1 MSQKPVVS
9 SEEVS
14 IRRAPKY
21 LQFSLTGF
29 VLGIFVALVAGLASP
44 EIVGLLVVFGGIA
57 GGGIGILLALIF
69 DFILGRRGRKLQATK
84 IVE

>member
-1 MSQKPVVS
+1 MTQNPVVS

-21 LQFSLTGF
+21 LHFSLSGF
-29 VLGIFVALVAGLASP
+29 ILGILIALIAGLTSP

-57 GGGIGILLALIF
+57 GGGIGILLALLFDLIF
-69 DFILGRRGRKLQATK
+69 RRRGRKLQATK

>member
-21 LQFSLTGF
+21 LHFSLTGF
-29 VLGIFVALVAGLASP
+29 LLGILIALIAGLSSP
-44 EIVGLLVVFGGIA
+44 EVVGLLVVFGGIA
-57 GGGIGILLALIF
+57 GGGFGILLALLF
-69 DFILGRRGRKLQATK
+69 DLILRRRGTNLQATK

>member
-1 MSQKPVVS
+1 MSPNPVVS

-21 LQFSLTGF
+21 LQFSVTGF
-29 VLGIFVALVAGLASP
+29 LLGIFVALVWGLASP
-44 EIVGLLVVFGGIA
+44 EIVGFLVASGGIV
-57 GGGIGILLALIF
+57 GGGIGILLALLFDLIF
-69 DFILGRRGRKLQATK
+69 RRRGKKLQATK

>member
-1 MSQKPVVS
+1 MSPKPVVS

-29 VLGIFVALVAGLASP
+29 LLGIFIALVWGLASP
-44 EIVGLLVVFGGIA
+44 EIVGLLVVGGGII
-57 GGGIGILLALIF
+57 GGGIGILLALLF
-69 DFILGRRGRKLQATK
+69 DLILRRRGKKLQATK

>member
-1 MSQKPVVS
+1 MSQKPTVS

-21 LQFSLTGF
+21 LHFALTGF
-29 VLGIFVALVAGLASP
+29 ILGILIALLAGLSSP
-44 EIVGLLVVFGGIA
+44 EVVGLLVVFGGIA
-57 GGGIGILLALIF
+57 GGGIGILLALLLDIVF
-69 DFILGRRGRKLQATK
+69 RRSGKKLQATK

>member
-9 SEEVS
+9 SEEVC

-21 LQFSLTGF
+21 LHFSLTGF
-29 VLGIFVALVAGLASP
+29 LLGILIALIAGLSSP
-44 EIVGLLVVFGGIA
+44 EVVGLLVVFCGIA
-57 GGGIGILLALIF
+57 GGGIGILLALLF
-69 DFILGRRGRKLQATK
+69 DLILRRRGTNLQATK

>member
-1 MSQKPVVS
+1 MSQKPTVS
-9 SEEVS
+9 SEEVN

-29 VLGIFVALVAGLASP
+29 MLGIFIALIAGLASP
-44 EIVGLLVVFGGIA
+44 EISGLLIVFGGIF
-57 GGGIGILLALIF
+57 GGGLGILLALVF
-69 DFILGRRGRKLQATK
+69 DAIYRNRGAKLQATK

>member
-1 MSQKPVVS
+1 MSQNPIVS

-21 LQFSLTGF
+21 LHFSLTGF
-29 VLGIFVALVAGLASP
+29 LLGILIALILGLTSL

-57 GGGIGILLALIF
+57 GGGIGILLALFF
-69 DFILGRRGRKLQATK
+69 DLILRKRGRKLQATK

>member
-1 MSQKPVVS
+1 MSQNPTVS

-21 LQFSLTGF
+21 LAFSLTGF
-29 VLGIFVALVAGLASP
+29 LLGAVIAFVAGLGTA
-44 EIVGLLVVFGGIA
+44 EFAGLLVAFGGIF
-57 GGGIGILLALIF
+57 GGGIGILAALLF
-69 DFILGRRGRKLQATK
+69 DVYLKGRGAKLQATK

>member
-1 MSQKPVVS
+1 MSQNPIVS

-21 LQFSLTGF
+21 LHFSLTGF
-29 VLGIFVALVAGLASP
+29 FLGILIALILGLTSP

-57 GGGIGILLALIF
+57 GGGIGILLALFF
-69 DFILGRRGRKLQATK
+69 DLILRKRGRKLQATK

>member
-1 MSQKPVVS
+1 MIQKAVVS

-21 LQFSLTGF
+21 LHFSLTGF
-29 VLGIFVALVAGLASP
+29 LLGIFIALIAGLSSP
-44 EIVGLLVVFGGIA
+44 EIVGLLLVFGAIA
-57 GGGIGILLALIF
+57 GGGTGILLALFF
-69 DFILGRRGRKLQATK
+69 DVILRGRGKSLQATK

>member
-1 MSQKPVVS
+1 MSQKPTVS

-21 LQFSLTGF
+21 LAFSLTGF
-29 VLGIFVALVAGLASP
+29 LLGAVIALVLGLGTAEFA
-44 EIVGLLVVFGGIA
+44 GLLVAFGGIF
-57 GGGIGILLALIF
+57 GGGIGILAALLF
-69 DFILGRRGRKLQATK
+69 DVFLRGRGSKLQATK

>member
-14 IRRAPKY
+14 IRRAPRY
-21 LQFSLTGF
+21 LHFSLTGF
-29 VLGIFVALVAGLASP
+29 LLGILIALIAGLASP

-57 GGGIGILLALIF
+57 GGGIGIFLALFF
-69 DFILGRRGRKLQATK
+69 DLILRRRGRRLQATK

>member
-1 MSQKPVVS
+1 MSQNHVVS

-21 LQFSLTGF
+21 LHFSLTGF
-29 VLGIFVALVAGLASP
+29 ILGILIALIAGLTSP

-57 GGGIGILLALIF
+57 GGGIGILLALLF
-69 DFILGRRGRKLQATK
+69 DVILGRRGRKLQATK

>member
-1 MSQKPVVS
+1 MSPKPVVS

-21 LQFSLTGF
+21 MQFSITGF
-29 VLGIFVALVAGLASP
+29 VFGIFVALVAGLSSP

-57 GGGIGILLALIF
+57 GGGIGILLALLF
-69 DFILGRRGRKLQATK
+69 DVILRRRGKKLQATK

>member
-1 MSQKPVVS
+1 MSQNPVVS

-21 LQFSLTGF
+21 LHFSLTGF
-29 VLGIFVALVAGLASP
+29 ILGILIALIAGLTSP

-57 GGGIGILLALIF
+57 GGGIGILLALLF
-69 DFILGRRGRKLQATK
+69 DVILGRRGRKLQATK

>member
-1 MSQKPVVS
+1 MSQNPIVS

-29 VLGIFVALVAGLASP
+29 LLGIFVALIWGLASP

-57 GGGIGILLALIF
+57 
-69 DFILGRRGRKLQATK
+69 
-84 IVE
+84 

>member
-1 MSQKPVVS
+1 MSQKPTVS
-9 SEEVS
+9 SEEVN

-29 VLGIFVALVAGLASP
+29 IAGIFIALIAGLSSP
-44 EIVGLLVVFGGIA
+44 DIAGLLIVFGGIF
-57 GGGIGILLALIF
+57 GGGIGILLALVF
-69 DFILGRRGRKLQATK
+69 DVFLRGRGKKLQATK